1 MLRLSCPSSSV
12 HHPIFIQRLLSA
24 LGNPSKSN
32 REGMKRPLLSR
43 PLTPSVVTRQARR
56 LQALRGSC
64 LVSRAAFNG
73 GEERT
78 CCCGKSCM
86 ALIHPL
92 VDQLLNT
99 AHVHFETK
107 GEEGPRDTTKKVRIS
122 SKDAAAADPW
132 KPGAKMTAM
141 TVHHFLTP

>member
-1 MLRLSCPSSSV
+1 
-12 HHPIFIQRLLSA
+12 
-24 LGNPSKSN
+24 
-32 REGMKRPLLSR
+32 
-43 PLTPSVVTRQARR
+43 
-56 LQALRGSC
+56 
-64 LVSRAAFNG
+64 
-73 GEERT
+73 
-78 CCCGKSCM
+78 M

-141 TVHHFLTP
+141 TVHSFFDALKLLYGDATEHEHSD